1 MNVHLIGCELCSSMP
16 MDSATTFVQIP
27 TTPEP
32 VIAQVRRQLADEAW
46 SGLVSHGRFLDRVA
60 DRAVRE
66 LWGSRIKTF
75 VPVLALRQAHE
86 MLRPQDALIA
96 MYQPQRPRTDESAA
110 APRPLDARQ
119 RRDGVA
125 IDEDAVSVDDPDVPH
140 L

>member
-1 MNVHLIGCELCSSMP
+1 MP
-16 MDSATTFVQIP
+16 MDAANPFAQVP

-46 SGLVSHGRFLDRVA
+46 PGMVSHGPVLDRVA

-75 VPVLALRQAHE
+75 VPVLALREARE
-86 MLRPQDALIA
+86 MLRKHDLPIS
-96 MYQPQRPRTDESAA
+96 MYQPQRPHADESTAMR
-110 APRPLDARQ
+110 PREERQ
-119 RRDGVA
+119 RRDVLP
-125 IDEDAVSVDDPDVPH
+125 IDSDVVSIDDRDVLH